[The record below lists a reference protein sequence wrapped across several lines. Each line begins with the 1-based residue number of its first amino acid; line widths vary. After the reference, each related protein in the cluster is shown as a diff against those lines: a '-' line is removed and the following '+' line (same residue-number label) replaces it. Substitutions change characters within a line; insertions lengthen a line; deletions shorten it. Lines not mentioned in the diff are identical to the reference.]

1 MAASAPC
8 GSGRETGRRRTGIL
22 VIVTICVVAIT
33 SGCAKVASAP
43 AGAEAAG
50 PAHAAA
56 APPPSAIV
64 ILVREAVAGATVEA
78 QASTG
83 KQSPVAKG
91 APAANELLII
101 PEGKLPLLNRAQAL
115 FKEALAARKVDAM
128 IIQPAH
134 KGIAEAIRRSR
145 SADSATLWILVRPG
159 DSALAVESEADLA
172 VEVGG
177 FADGQE
183 LDPAIDSALARGLC
197 ELARRAGTKGLPVD
211 DRALV
216 KAALDSVGGY
226 EWTVDYRVDP
236 DTGVK
241 AKAHVVATPRPWD

>member
-1 MAASAPC
+1 MDASAPC
-8 GSGRETGRRRTGIL
+8 GSGTDTGRRETGIL
-22 VIVTICVVAIT
+22 VIVAIFIIAIT
-33 SGCAKVASAP
+33 TGCAKGSPVP
-43 AGAEAAG
+43 AGAGAAG

-56 APPPSAIV
+56 PPPPSAIV

-78 QASTG
+78 QESTG
-83 KQSPVAKG
+83 KQGPAAKG
-91 APAANELLII
+91 AAAANELLII
-101 PEGKLPLLNRAQAL
+101 PEGKLPLLNRAEAL
-115 FKEALAARKVDAM
+115 FKEALAARKIDAM
-128 IIQPAH
+128 IIQRAH

-183 LDPAIDSALARGLC
+183 LDPALDSALALGLC
-197 ELARRAGTKGLPVD
+197 ELARRARTEGLPVD
-211 DRALV
+211 DRAVV

-226 EWTVDYRVDP
+226 QWTVDYRVDP

-241 AKAHVVATPRPWD
+241 AKAHVVVTAQPRG